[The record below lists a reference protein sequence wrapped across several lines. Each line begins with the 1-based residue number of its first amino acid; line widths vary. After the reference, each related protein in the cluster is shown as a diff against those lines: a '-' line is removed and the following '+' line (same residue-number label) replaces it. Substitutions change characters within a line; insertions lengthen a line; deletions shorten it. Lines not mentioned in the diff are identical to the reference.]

1 MVASPASLEA
11 CEPQSILIIGED
23 PTLIYFAAAGVPP
36 DMDADKV
43 MQGLNG
49 SRHRLERLGHDAR
62 ILLMRDAETVEAQVS
77 TTLRDHRYDVIVIG
91 EGLRT
96 LLPMADQFERL
107 MNVLHEKAP
116 RAKLAFNSRPDDSD
130 KAALRWL
137 STT

>member
-1 MVASPASLEA
+1 M
-11 CEPQSILIIGED
+11 PQSILIVGED
-23 PTLIYFAAAGVPP
+23 PTLIDFAAAGVPP

-49 SRHRLERLGHDAR
+49 SRDRLERLGLDAR
-62 ILLMRDAETVEAQVS
+62 ILLTRDAKTVAAQVS
-77 TTLRDHRYDVIVIG
+77 AALRDHRYDVIVIG
-91 EGLRT
+91 AGLRT
-96 LLPMADQFERL
+96 LPPMADQFERL

-116 RAKLAFNSRPDDSD
+116 QAKLAFNSVPDDSD